1 MDKDF
6 ENSMAEITTA
16 KENIGKKKRMKKND
30 CSGDLWDNIKHINI
44 QIIIIKIK
52 DEDKILKAI
61 KEKTTN
67 NVQGNSHQAI
77 S

>member
-1 MDKDF
+1 
-6 ENSMAEITTA
+6 MAEITTA
-16 KENIGKKKRMKKND
+16 KENIGQKKRMKKND
-30 CSGDLWDNIKHINI
+30 CSADLWDNIKHINI
-44 QIIIIKIK
+44 HIIIIKIK